1 MPLTNSLQRLVRQLV
16 IAPVM
21 AIALEEIFVTASME
35 DMEKTAIQVR
45 QIHIDNLIKL
55 NLTVPPGSLKTNI

>member
-21 AIALEEIFVTASME
+21 AIALEEIFVPASME

-45 QIHIDNLIKL
+45 QIHIDNLIKP